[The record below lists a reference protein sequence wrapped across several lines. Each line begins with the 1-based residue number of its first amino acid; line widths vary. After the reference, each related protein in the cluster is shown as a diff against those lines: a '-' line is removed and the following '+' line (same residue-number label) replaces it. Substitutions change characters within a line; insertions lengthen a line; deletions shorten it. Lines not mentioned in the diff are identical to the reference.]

1 MIELHRLQGKTIGI
15 VYIFEAEKAQ
25 GIKNYPVWQSDVID
39 KLLKVIRGLR
49 CRPLALD
56 ARTFV
61 QKAMCGT
68 LPIIDYV
75 VNLNCGV
82 TEFFSI
88 ASVPSICGFL
98 HIPCIS
104 LPK

>member
-15 VYIFEAEKAQ
+15 VYIFEAEKA
-25 GIKNYPVWQSDVID
+25 QSDVID